1 VLGRAAPNLQP
12 LAPLVRTDTGH
23 TMLLAA
29 VTPAPCPAPPL
40 ARIAVQASN
49 TLFYY
54 ALVARDAAGNGNVS
68 PMSNLVAVLVPQ
80 QLTSPAPSQQRLG
93 C

>member
-1 VLGRAAPNLQP
+1 MGLVCWGGAAPNRQP

-29 VTPAPCPAPPL
+29 VTPAAYPAPPL
-40 ARIAVQASN
+40 ARIAVLAPN

-54 ALVARDAAGNGNVS
+54 AGRHG
-68 PMSNLVAVLVPQ
+68 
-80 QLTSPAPSQQRLG
+80 
-93 C
+93 